1 MRTWTSLLIAAPVAI
16 GLLAAP
22 AAHADWRHRGGGW
35 DNGWHGHEHHDN
47 GNAVAGALLG
57 LGAAAVIGGIIASQQ
72 PYYYAP
78 PPVAYAPPP
87 PYYPQQY
94 YPAPGYAYPT
104 GY

>member
-1 MRTWTSLLIAAPVAI
+1 MRTWTSLLIAAPVAL

-22 AAHADWRHRGGGW
+22 TAHADWRHHGGGW
-35 DNGWHGHEHHDN
+35 GNGWHGHEHRGN

-57 LGAAAVIGGIIASQQ
+57 LGVAAVIGGVIASQQ

-87 PYYPQQY
+87 PPY
-94 YPAPGYAYPT
+94 YPAPGYGYPT

>member
-1 MRTWTSLLIAAPVAI
+1 MRNWTSLLIAAPVAI

-22 AAHADWRHRGGGW
+22 AAHADWRHHGGGW
-35 DNGWHGHEHHDN
+35 DNGWHGHEHHGN
-47 GNAVAGALLG
+47 GNAVAGELLG
-57 LGAAAVIGGIIASQQ
+57 LGVGAVIGGVIASQQ

-87 PYYPQQY
+87 AYYPQQY
-94 YPAPGYAYPT
+94 YAPPGYGYPT

>member
-1 MRTWTSLLIAAPVAI
+1 MRTWTSLLIATPVAL

-22 AAHADWRHRGGGW
+22 SAHADWRHHDGGRDG
-35 DNGWHGHEHHDN
+35 GWHGYEHHGGGN
-47 GNAVAGALLG
+47 GNAVAGALIG
-57 LGAAAVIGGIIASQQ
+57 LGVVAVIGGIIAASQPQ
-72 PYYYAP
+72 YYPP

-87 PYYPQQY
+87 PPY